1 MSAGAGGAAGR
12 CMAYAGTPAD
22 PPPMPLPVMPQPLLL
37 LLLLGGRALDEVG
50 GWGDSCCCGV
60 ADKTP
65 PLLLLLAFAVV
76 GVEGTE
82 TGDMPQPVVD
92 AERVNGYGAVCKPEG
107 GAREQLKGIG
117 RSKWKARG
125 SRAAEQKGA
134 VKGGRWTLLLDAHA
148 QRIQLKATLPMIG
161 AMKID

>member
-1 MSAGAGGAAGR
+1 MCVECCASDMSAGAGGAAGR

-92 AERVNGYGAVCKPEG
+92 AEVLEPRGG
-107 GAREQLKGIG
+107 GAWE
-117 RSKWKARG
+117 WEERG
-125 SRAAEQKGA
+125 D
-134 VKGGRWTLLLDAHA
+134 GGVGWLF
-148 QRIQLKATLPMIG
+148 G
-161 AMKID
+161 V